1 MGERTVETYGS
12 CTFEDLTNN
21 RKAVLIM
28 NTFKKSG
35 WIRSSL
41 SGSKDEIIGILYD
54 SHKLSGDKESIKKN
68 YSKDIEF
75 TDDLNKLNDIK
86 KKICDI

>member
-1 MGERTVETYGS
+1 MGERTVETHGS

-35 WIRSSL
+35 WIRSSVT
-41 SGSKDEIIGILYD
+41 GCKDEIIGMLYD
-54 SHKLSGDKESIKKN
+54 SHKLSGDK
-68 YSKDIEF
+68 
-75 TDDLNKLNDIK
+75 
-86 KKICDI
+86 